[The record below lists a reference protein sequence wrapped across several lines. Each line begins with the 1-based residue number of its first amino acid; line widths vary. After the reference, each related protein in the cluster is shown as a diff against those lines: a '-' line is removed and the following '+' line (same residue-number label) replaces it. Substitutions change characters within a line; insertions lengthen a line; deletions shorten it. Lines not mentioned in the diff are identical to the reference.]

1 LKAQLGPSGC
11 KCSIFQLSNQEREA
25 DLHENSIGTAV
36 EHHTLYQ
43 YQLANTQNL
52 FMGFIQTETPY
63 YQPNPL
69 APTPFTVV
77 SSLNDPNF
85 ATSCSGQS
93 GNCAEAWG
101 LRVINSRNVLIYGA
115 GHYSFFN
122 NYDTSK
128 SRSASL
134 KDQP

>member
-1 LKAQLGPSGC
+1 
-11 KCSIFQLSNQEREA
+11 
-25 DLHENSIGTAV
+25 
-36 EHHTLYQ
+36 
-43 YQLANTQNL
+43 
-52 FMGFIQTETPY
+52 MGFIQTETPY

-69 APTPFTVV
+69 APTPFSVV

-93 GNCAEAWG
+93 GNCAESWG
-101 LRVINSRNVLIYGA
+101 LRVINSQNVLIYGA

-128 SRSASL
+128 SRVITLKLLILTSQKPALTSADPRTVKLTSSAL
-134 KDQP
+134 RAV

>member
-1 LKAQLGPSGC
+1 
-11 KCSIFQLSNQEREA
+11 
-25 DLHENSIGTAV
+25 
-36 EHHTLYQ
+36 
-43 YQLANTQNL
+43 
-52 FMGFIQTETPY
+52 MGFIQTETPY

-69 APTPFTVV
+69 APTPFSVD

-101 LRVINSRNVLIYGA
+101 LRVINSKNVLVYGA

-128 SRSASL
+128 SCLAFIKSRS
-134 KDQP
+134 